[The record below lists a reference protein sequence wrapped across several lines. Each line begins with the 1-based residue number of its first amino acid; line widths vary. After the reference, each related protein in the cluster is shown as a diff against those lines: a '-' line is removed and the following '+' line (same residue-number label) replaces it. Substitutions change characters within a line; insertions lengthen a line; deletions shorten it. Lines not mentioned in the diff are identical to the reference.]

1 MAVKVNEY
9 YSLIQNNYLFVEI
22 ARRVD
27 EYQKEN
33 PDANLIKMGI
43 GDVTRPLAKS
53 VVEAFKR
60 AVDELGD
67 ADTFRG
73 YGPEQGY
80 DFLIEDV
87 IENDYKPLGV

>member
-1 MAVKVNEY
+1 MVINMTANVNEY

-33 PDANLIKMGI
+33 PDVDLIKMGI

-53 VVEAFKR
+53 VV
-60 AVDELGD
+60 
-67 ADTFRG
+67 
-73 YGPEQGY
+73 
-80 DFLIEDV
+80 
-87 IENDYKPLGV
+87 